1 MTNKAG
7 TGPFADIDSMLA
19 DLLCLPTHE
28 HPDRESRRAK
38 LSRRVLAGA
47 AEFVER
53 TGVLA
58 EVEKWD
64 AEDNPDRA
72 TNGGRPT
79 VYDDRFRLVLTILFA
94 LLFAGEDPLISRISE
109 TVTCRLHSSSRTLLG
124 LPASERGSDTAV
136 YHRVYRALR
145 AFVALIDSAPGTTGR
160 RLTREQVEEIKA
172 ARDPENCAR
181 KHARLVWLTNQFL
194 EATAQAVPEEALA
207 DWEGNVAFDATLART
222 WGKKGSPVLPK
233 KGTKSKRDPNK
244 DRMSPEFQAGW
255 YHRDEEDHAD
265 TSAKNGKRA
274 ATSEWGYEA
283 HLATMVA
290 NKPGEAPTYPLLT
303 LAISV
308 DKPSGR
314 VAENALDAMTSL
326 TGRGYPTGWFLSD
339 RAYFPNP
346 KAEKLQLP
354 LRALGYQLIGDYRDD
369 QLGIQAEYAGAIL
382 VEGTWYCPSMPQ
394 TLIDATK
401 DHRAERIDDPTYY
414 QRIQQRSQYAFR
426 PKHKPGPDGNT
437 AYMCPARG
445 PGATADCPTQQQNDN
460 PTGTSAT
467 PTMLGMPTTRTRIIT
482 PPAHPDTCCTNKNS
496 VTIPVVPPTAGP
508 RGGRA
513 RRNDAAK
520 YAQDVQF
527 QSKEWRALYGLR
539 NTVETFNAYTKSP
552 TDENLEEPARRRVR
566 GYAFQMLLL
575 SAMVTAS
582 NLRKINSWIKKR
594 NEPAQEP
601 TKPIRAKRKNA
612 SPGLQSHRPPA
623 NSPPFAIPA

>member
-1 MTNKAG
+1 MTDRAG
-7 TGPFADIDSMLA
+7 TGAFADIDSMLA
-19 DLLCLPTHE
+19 DLLCLPTVE
-28 HPDRESRRAK
+28 HTERESRRGK
-38 LSRRVLAGA
+38 LSRRVVAGA
-47 AEFVER
+47 AEFIER

-58 EVEKWD
+58 QVELWD

-79 VYDDRFRLVLTILFA
+79 VYDDRFRIVLTILFA

-109 TVTCRLHSSSRTLLG
+109 TVTSRLHTASRTLLG
-124 LPASERGSDTAV
+124 LPTVEKGSDTAV

-145 AFVALIDSAPGTTGR
+145 AFVVLIDSAPGTTGR
-160 RLTREQVEEIKA
+160 RLTRARVEEIKA
-172 ARDPENCAR
+172 ARDPDECAR
-181 KHARLVWLTNQFL
+181 KHARLVWLANEFL
-194 EATAQAVPEEALA
+194 EATARAVPDEALA
-207 DWEGNVAFDATLART
+207 EWEGNVAFDATLTRI
-222 WGKKGSPVLPK
+222 WGKKGSPTLPK
-233 KGTKSKRDPNK
+233 KMTPTTRDISL

-265 TSAKNGKRA
+265 TSTKNGRRS

-290 NKPGEAPTYPLLT
+290 NKPGEAPAFPLLT
-303 LAISV
+303 LAISI
-308 DKPSGR
+308 DKPAGR
-314 VAENALDAMTSL
+314 VAENALDAMLSL
-326 TGRGYPTGWFLSD
+326 TGRGYPTGWFISD

-354 LRALGYQLIGDYRDD
+354 LRALGYQLVGDYRDD

-382 VEGTWYCPSMPQ
+382 VEGSWYCPSMPQ
-394 TLIDATK
+394 SLIDATK
-401 DHRAERIDDPTYY
+401 DHRADRIDDATYY
-414 QRIQQRSQYAFR
+414 LRIQQRAQYAFR

-445 PGATADCPTQQQNDN
+445 PGATADCQLATTTSGTAPTL
-460 PTGTSAT
+460 
-467 PTMLGMPTTRTRIIT
+467 LGMPTTRTRVLN

-496 VTIPVVPPTAGP
+496 VTIPVAPPTTGP
-508 RGGRA
+508 RGGST

-520 YAQDVQF
+520 YAHDVQF

-566 GYAFQMLLL
+566 GYAFQVLLL

-601 TKPIRAKRKNA
+601 TKPLHATRKNA
-612 SPGLQSHRPPA
+612 SPSLQSHRPPA
-623 NSPPFAIPA
+623 NSPPYAIPA